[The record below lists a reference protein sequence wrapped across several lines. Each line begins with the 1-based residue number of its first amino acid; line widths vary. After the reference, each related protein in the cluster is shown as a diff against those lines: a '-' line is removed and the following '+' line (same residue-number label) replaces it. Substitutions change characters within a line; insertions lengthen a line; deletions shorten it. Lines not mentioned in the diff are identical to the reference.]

1 MQKTQASENYL
12 INGYYYGCYAM
23 VSIETKTSHCE
34 SSSKIFEFLCDAF
47 RLYTSFVRYFPL
59 FLSFDFW
66 SLCLWIFMAL
76 VYAPL
81 IQSKCI
87 RVFFCIYWCL
97 ENSKSASY
105 ISLIHEDFGNFH
117 IMDCVLNQSAF
128 IVSVKTIIIRV
139 AFFVIFETFMCMK
152 FKLAEQKKERRKTD
166 KMVEENP
173 FIRSKAHQT
182 HN

>member
-1 MQKTQASENYL
+1 MQKIQASENYL

-34 SSSKIFEFLCDAF
+34 SPSKIFEFLMRCISTVYIF
-47 RLYTSFVRYFPL
+47 LSFVISP

-87 RVFFCIYWCL
+87 RVFF
-97 ENSKSASY
+97 
-105 ISLIHEDFGNFH
+105 
-117 IMDCVLNQSAF
+117 AF
-128 IVSVKTIIIRV
+128 IDALRIAR
-139 AFFVIFETFMCMK
+139 AFIHISYSQRFLGISTKWILFWI
-152 FKLAEQKKERRKTD
+152 
-166 KMVEENP
+166 NP
-173 FIRSKAHQT
+173 HS
-182 HN
+182 

>member
-1 MQKTQASENYL
+1 M
-12 INGYYYGCYAM
+12 
-23 VSIETKTSHCE
+23 
-34 SSSKIFEFLCDAF
+34 LCDGF
-47 RLYTSFVRYFPL
+47 HWNQNFPLRIPQQNIRIFVRCISTVYIFLLFVFSP

-105 ISLIHEDFGNFH
+105 ISLIHKDFWEFPQNGLCFESIRIHSFGENNYNTNG
-117 IMDCVLNQSAF
+117 ILW
-128 IVSVKTIIIRV
+128 IILDFYVR
-139 AFFVIFETFMCMK
+139 ETQASRIK
-152 FKLAEQKKERRKTD
+152 KGKLIKW
-166 KMVEENP
+166 
-173 FIRSKAHQT
+173 
-182 HN
+182 